1 MSLVQP
7 IAKRNTWMAADI
19 EQMVEAQIRDGTYP
33 EGGQLPTVRDLA
45 RELRVNKNTIVR
57 AYQALERK
65 GYLELTRGRGAF
77 VRQRTPLRGSLDSR
91 WLTRLDDLLTD
102 ARQQDLARELVL
114 REISQR
120 VDYIYGTPGQ
130 RIAFIECNQ
139 PDIDEM
145 AEQLAHAIDHPLEGL
160 LLAEFLMHPAEYAEQ
175 YDLLVTTFYH
185 LNQVNGALGGGKVKQ
200 VVGVHAMPNHDAL
213 LNLARL
219 QASVIGLV
227 CAMSSVVDT
236 LTHIIQT
243 YHPNAT
249 VMPAL
254 IDDAPR
260 LRTLLAKADAI
271 VVTRG
276 YAPALMAH
284 QPQSPVIVVTFTID
298 RQSIEF
304 LQTRISQ
311 QTMRTLD

>member
-1 MSLVQP
+1 
-7 IAKRNTWMAADI
+7 MAADI
-19 EQMVEAQIRDGTYP
+19 ERMLEAQIRKGTFP

-45 RELRVNKNTIVR
+45 QELHVNKNTIVR

-77 VRQRTPLRGSLDSR
+77 VRQRTPPRGSLDSR
-91 WLTRLDDLLTD
+91 WLTRLDDLLAD
-102 ARQQDLARELVL
+102 ARHQSLSRELVL

-120 VDYIYGTPGQ
+120 VDHIYGKSGG

-145 AEQLAHAIDHPLEGL
+145 AGQLAHAIDHPLKGL
-160 LLAEFLMHPAEYAEQ
+160 LLAEFLKRPGDYAAQ
-175 YDLLVTTFYH
+175 HDLLVTTFYH
-185 LNQVNGALGGGKVKQ
+185 LNQVNGALGGGKLEQ

-227 CAMSSVVDT
+227 CAMPSVVDT

-254 IDDAPR
+254 IDEAPR
-260 LRTLLAKADAI
+260 LQTLLAKADAI

-276 YAPALMAH
+276 YAPALMEL
-284 QPQSPVIVVTFTID
+284 QPQTPVIVVTFTID
-298 RQSIEF
+298 QQSIEF
-304 LQTRISQ
+304 LQTRIAQ
-311 QTMRTLD
+311 QAMRAED